1 MKTLFAAA
9 SMVIGAIAQ
18 AADITV
24 LATPGIKEAY
34 VELAPQFEKANQHK
48 VTTTWAG
55 TADVMKRMK
64 AGEVFDAVILASD
77 SLEDLIDTSRV
88 MAGRS
93 RQRIEISLLPSSGW
107 WTISM

>member
-9 SMVIGAIAQ
+9 SMAVGGIAQ

-34 VELAPQFEKANQHK
+34 VELAPLFEKAEKHK

-55 TADVMKRMK
+55 TNSIPAPRT
-64 AGEVFDAVILASD
+64 AS
-77 SLEDLIDTSRV
+77 RC
-88 MAGRS
+88 GR
-93 RQRIEISLLPSSGW
+93 RSS
-107 WTISM
+107 

>member
-9 SMVIGAIAQ
+9 SMAIGGLAQ
-18 AADITV
+18 AADFTV

-34 VELAPQFEKANQHK
+34 VELVPQFEKANKHK

-55 TADVMKRMK
+55 TADVLKRMK

-77 SLEDLIDTSRV
+77 SLEELRPKKRNRRGSR
-88 MAGRS
+88 AKGSNGQRASRS
-93 RQRIEISLLPSSGW
+93 SAQR
-107 WTISM
+107 